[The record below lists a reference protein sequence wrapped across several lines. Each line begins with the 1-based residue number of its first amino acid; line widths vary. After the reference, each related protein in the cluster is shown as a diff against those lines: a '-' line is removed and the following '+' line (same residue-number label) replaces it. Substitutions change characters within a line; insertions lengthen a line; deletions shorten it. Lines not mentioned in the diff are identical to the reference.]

1 MSAANTRIARVALVV
16 FAAALHGCTRGD
28 RADASSAT
36 PVAIGAPAPAYA
48 ATTVAGAPAALA
60 DLRGRVVLLNIW
72 ATWCKPCRQEMPA
85 LDTLERRHAAAGL
98 TVVGVSIDEPGERDR
113 IAPFAQELGAS
124 YTLWHDPDDRVSS
137 TFLAIGVPAS
147 YLIDRDGTLR
157 WRHVGP
163 VTADDPALTAALREA
178 LGATTTTTA
187 TTTAAETAADGARPS
202 GGGAP

>member
-1 MSAANTRIARVALVV
+1 MSAARTRITRVALVV
-16 FAAALHGCTRGD
+16 FAAALGGCARGD
-28 RADASSAT
+28 RADASSAN
-36 PVAIGAPAPAYA
+36 PVAVGAPAPAYA
-48 ATTVAGAPAALA
+48 ASTITGAPAALA

-178 LGATTTTTA
+178 LGATA
-187 TTTAAETAADGARPS
+187 AADAPTAATAADGARPS
-202 GGGAP
+202 GGGGAP